1 MNEARFS
8 LAELIGS
15 RICHDLISPVG
26 AISNGLELLELSGQP
41 RSPEID
47 LIADSVRNAGARI
60 RFFRIAYGAAGN
72 ESLSSGEVRDI
83 LASATS
89 GTRLTVRYTPE
100 QPQPRALLRLAFLAM
115 QCCETAMPRGG
126 ELTIGTAG
134 ENWQVAGNGPRIE
147 PNAALWAMLE
157 RGGESATDGPGPAI
171 TPAQVQF
178 ALLPALVKAAGRDLV
193 AQMSDQAVSLRF

>member
-83 LASATS
+83 LASATA
-89 GTRLTVRYTPE
+89 GTRFTVHYAPE

-126 ELTIGTAG
+126 ELTIGAAG
-134 ENWQVAGNGPRIE
+134 DSWQVTGTGPRIE
-147 PNAALWAMLE
+147 PDAALWAMLG
-157 RGGESATDGPGPAI
+157 RGTDPAAGDPGRAI

-178 ALLPALVKAAGRDLV
+178 ALLPALAGAAGLALV
-193 AQMSDQAVSLRF
+193 PRISDQTVSLRF